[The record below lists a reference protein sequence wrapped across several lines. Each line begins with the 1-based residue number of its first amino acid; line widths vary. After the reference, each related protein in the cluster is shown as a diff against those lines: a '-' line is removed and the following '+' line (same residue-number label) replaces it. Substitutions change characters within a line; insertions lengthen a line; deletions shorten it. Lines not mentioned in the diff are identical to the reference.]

1 MNRRVKISGT
11 EAIEAC
17 RVTAGFLVGKAIERV
32 RYARPTFGGGE
43 YPWDFGGWHRP
54 ILGVQLDLA
63 GDGPVHAIWT
73 ERATHFHLQ
82 LGLGALEEE
91 WTPMRDDPAA
101 ARVWD
106 VTGHPA
112 WRPIIGA
119 PIGAV
124 SLALGRPDDPLVEAP
139 VAVKLYSDLGSVW
152 LVAAAPREPLSVSA
166 HLNAEDV
173 WVGHDEVM
181 VVFDDDTAARI
192 GLAEAISVGRRPRR
206 PAG

>member
-1 MNRRVKISGT
+1 MNRRVKISGP

-17 RVTAGFLVGKAIERV
+17 MVTVGFLLGKAIERV

-63 GDGPVHAIWT
+63 GSGPVHAIWT
-73 ERATHFHLQ
+73 EQATHFHLQ

-91 WTPMRDDPAA
+91 WTPMRDDQTA

-119 PIGAV
+119 PIVAGA
-124 SLALGRPDDPLVEAP
+124 LALGRPDDPPVEAP
-139 VAVKLYSDLGSVW
+139 VAVKLYAQSGTVW
-152 LVAAAPREPLSVSA
+152 LVAAAPLDPLSASDD
-166 HLNAEDV
+166 LKAETV
-173 WVGHDEVM
+173 WVGADEVM
-181 VVFDDDTAARI
+181 VVFDDGIAI
-192 GLAEAISVGRRPRR
+192 GLGLQEAISVGSRPPR
-206 PAG
+206 

>member
-1 MNRRVKISGT
+1 MNRRVKVSGP

-17 RVTAGFLVGKAIERV
+17 RVTVGFLLGKAIERV

-63 GDGPVHAIWT
+63 GYGPVHAIWT

-82 LGLGALEEE
+82 FGLGALEEE

-101 ARVWD
+101 AHVWD

-112 WRPIIGA
+112 WRRIIGA
-119 PIGAV
+119 PIVAG

-139 VAVKLYSDLGSVW
+139 IAVKLYAESGTVW
-152 LVAAAPREPLSVSA
+152 LVAAAPLDPLSASDD
-166 HLNAEDV
+166 LKAETV
-173 WVGHDEVM
+173 WVGADEVI
-181 VVFDDDTAARI
+181 VVFDDGIATRL
-192 GLAEAISVGRRPRR
+192 GLQEAISVGSRPPR
-206 PAG
+206 

>member
-1 MNRRVKISGT
+1 MDSRDRITGPDAIS
-11 EAIEAC
+11 AC
-17 RVTAGFLVGKAIERV
+17 RRTAEATLGKVIEQV

-63 GDGPVHAIWT
+63 GNGPVHAIWS

-82 LGLGALEEE
+82 FGLGALEEE
-91 WTPMRDDPAA
+91 WTSMRDDPAA

-119 PIGAV
+119 PIVAV
-124 SLALGRPDDPLVEAP
+124 SLALGRPDDPPVQAP
-139 VAVKLYSDLGSVW
+139 VAVKLYSNLGSVW
-152 LVAAAPREPLSVSA
+152 LVAAAPREPPSA
-166 HLNAEDV
+166 SAYLNAEDV

-181 VVFDDDTAARI
+181 VVFDDAIAERI
-192 GLAEAISVGRRPRR
+192 GLIEAVSIGSP
-206 PAG
+206 PKPTS